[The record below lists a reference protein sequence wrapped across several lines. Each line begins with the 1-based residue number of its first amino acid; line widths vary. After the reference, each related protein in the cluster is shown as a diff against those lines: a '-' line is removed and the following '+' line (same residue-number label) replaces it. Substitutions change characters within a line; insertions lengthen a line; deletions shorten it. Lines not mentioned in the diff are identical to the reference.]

1 MGEELSEV
9 NARLADLQAKVAEL
23 EKNSQGSTPS
33 KSLLA
38 AQAVSQLI
46 ILGFCLWAAIVS
58 TINYAE
64 APSMKTSS
72 MTPQL
77 STLKN
82 AADDCP
88 VAVHETKLVLQGGA
102 LLLQEDDVVDS
113 EGRRRM
119 TDSGYSAIG
128 SPTCRMALTI
138 ADNYE
143 NGVDHVV
150 IPCQTCGGVKM
161 YPSLSPMMVAEQ
173 DDHFSLRGHIGAP
186 LNALY
191 EVHPL
196 ASPRAPP
203 LALPAHHYSVAPPPP
218 PDQVL
223 LLTARVRGAAQ
234 SALRSGPGADRRGP
248 EPSLPRARPRV
259 GPRAGP
265 RAVGRAHAV

>member
-1 MGEELSEV
+1 
-9 NARLADLQAKVAEL
+9 
-23 EKNSQGSTPS
+23 
-33 KSLLA
+33 
-38 AQAVSQLI
+38 
-46 ILGFCLWAAIVS
+46 
-58 TINYAE
+58 
-64 APSMKTSS
+64 MKTSPL
-72 MTPQL
+72 TPQL
-77 STLKN
+77 STLQN
-82 AADDCP
+82 AEDGCG

-191 EVHPL
+191 EVRPL
-196 ASPRAPP
+196 ASPRAHPTP
-203 LALPAHHYSVAPPPP
+203 RPSLAPRRPSQRWVTLSPPPR

-223 LLTARVRGAAQ
+223 LPTVRMRGAARL
-234 SALRSGPGADRRGP
+234 ALRSGPGAD
-248 EPSLPRARPRV
+248 
-259 GPRAGP
+259 
-265 RAVGRAHAV
+265 